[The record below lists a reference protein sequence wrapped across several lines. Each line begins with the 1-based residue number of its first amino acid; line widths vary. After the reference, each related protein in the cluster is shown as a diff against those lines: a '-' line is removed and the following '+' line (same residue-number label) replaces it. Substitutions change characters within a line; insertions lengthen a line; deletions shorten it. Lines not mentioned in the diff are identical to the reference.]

1 MAAPLLFRAI
11 PLRSLRLH
19 LHHHH
24 HRRLAAPIFA
34 PTRRPCCSAAEPSR
48 SEENLSSADNTTAA
62 AWKARDSQ
70 SSNYHHRWDDDEYRK
85 WKDKEDEILSDIEP
99 ISSLT
104 KQILHSNRYLD
115 GERLTAED
123 EKAVVEK
130 LLAYHPHSEDKIGC
144 GLDSIMVDRHPQF
157 KRSRCLFVV
166 RTDGGWIDFS
176 YQKCLRAYI
185 RDKYPSHAERF
196 IKEHFKRGSG

>member
-1 MAAPLLFRAI
+1 MAAPLLLRGL
-11 PLRSLRLH
+11 PLLRLRLH
-19 LHHHH
+19 HHQY
-24 HRRLAAPIFA
+24 RAAAGIFST
-34 PTRRPCCSAAEPSR
+34 PRRPWCTSAEPSR
-48 SEENLSSADNTTAA
+48 ADDSLSSTDKSTP
-62 AWKARDSQ
+62 AWSAGDPPK
-70 SSNYHHRWDDDEYRK
+70 YPRWDDPDYRK
-85 WKDKEDEILSDIEP
+85 WKDKEVEILKDIVP
-99 ISSLT
+99 ITLLT
-104 KQILHSNRYLD
+104 KEILHSNRYLD
-115 GERLTAED
+115 GERLTVED

-130 LLAYHPHSEDKIGC
+130 LLAYHPHSDDKIGC